1 MAGGECKGDCE
12 SEGRED
18 SVMVRE
24 AVLDLYPERSR
35 NEVSSGCTP
44 YNKRQHSLD
53 YLVPFFTCDP
63 V

>member
-35 NEVSSGCTP
+35 SEVLSGCIRTL
-44 YNKRQHSLD
+44 YNKRQQFAYMFLAR
-53 YLVPFFTCDP
+53 DP

>member
-24 AVLDLYPERSR
+24 AVLDLYIQSEVGVRSYQDALYIIR
-35 NEVSSGCTP
+35 GSN
-44 YNKRQHSLD
+44 SL
-53 YLVPFFTCDP
+53 T
-63 V
+63 